1 MPSFFKFRKRDRTK
15 AVRMADLAA
24 YLERYYE
31 QPCDDERLIEKSL
44 ADRSVPVPEQ
54 ECRSDAAAAPET
66 AARPMTLSEED
77 DRDAFIAPDKKEG
90 GVRPSVLSARM
101 AAPMAAAAKPALLH
115 EILQTTLD
123 EGFSEMLLRLIDE
136 KGLTDVQCYKRAHI
150 DRKLFS
156 KIRSDPFY
164 RPSKPTALAFALAL
178 RLNLD
183 ETQELLGKAGFVL
196 SRSSRFDV
204 IVQYFIE
211 KGIYDITEVNEAL
224 YAFDQ
229 SLLGTV

>member
-1 MPSFFKFRKRDRTK
+1 MLTK
-15 AVRMADLAA
+15 LRAASVCADALYEYATRLNLGDYMLLNHGLSENGVKQHKNILADCFEALLAA
-24 YLERYYE
+24 IYLDGGFDEAERFVLRLATDRMHALLE
-31 QPCDDERLIEKSL
+31 GGKIRDEDYKSL
-44 ADRSVPVPEQ
+44 LQ
-54 ECRSDAAAAPET
+54 E
-66 AARPMTLSEED
+66 
-77 DRDAFIAPDKKEG
+77 K
-90 GVRPSVLSARM
+90 V
-101 AAPMAAAAKPALLH
+101 
-115 EILQTTLD
+115 QTSPG
-123 EGFSEMLLRLIDE
+123 ERVEYRLIDE